1 MSDPRPTPVR
11 WQLLLAF
18 AIVYVVW
25 GSTYLGIRYAIDTIP
40 PLLMAGTRF
49 LTAGSILLV
58 WSLSTN
64 KARPSWRHWRTA
76 LVMGT
81 LMLLCGNG
89 FVTLA
94 EQRIPSGLAALLVAS
109 EPLLLVLVAWAAPR
123 GLRPTGR
130 DFAGIIIGIAGVA
143 ILVWPSDLSGPGAD
157 LIGAGLVLAAALCW
171 AVGSIYGIDAPSAPA
186 PILANGMTMLC
197 GGVLLFVSG
206 VARGEVP
213 QVHPEKISAVS
224 FAAWA
229 YLVVFGSILAF
240 SAYTYLLTA
249 TTPAKAST
257 YAFVNPVVAV
267 MLGWLVAS
275 EPLTVRSLSA
285 MAAIVAAV
293 VILTTG
299 HRRKAEPKPEFVAEP
314 CAAAE

>member
-1 MSDPRPTPVR
+1 MPDVKATATR
-11 WQLLLAF
+11 WRLLLAF

-25 GSTYLGIRYAIDTIP
+25 GSTYLGIRYAIETIP

-49 LTAGSILLV
+49 LTAGSILLI
-58 WSLSTN
+58 WSLLRN
-64 KARPSWRHWRTA
+64 KVRPTWKHWRSA

-109 EPLLLVLVAWAAPR
+109 EPLMLVLVAWAAPR

-130 DFAGIIIGIAGVA
+130 DFAGIFLGFAGVA
-143 ILVWPSDLSGPGAD
+143 VLVWPSNVSGPGAD
-157 LIGAGLVLAAALCW
+157 LIGAALVLSAALGW
-171 AVGSIYGIDAPSAPA
+171 AVGSIYGIDAPTAPA

-197 GGVLLFVSG
+197 GGTLLFLSG
-206 VARGEVP
+206 VFRGELP
-213 QVHPEKISAVS
+213 QVQPEKFSVVS
-224 FAAWA
+224 MAAWG

-267 MLGWLVAS
+267 MLGWAIAG
-275 EPLTVRSLSA
+275 EPLSVRAFCA

-293 VILTTG
+293 VILTAG
-299 HRRKAEPKPEFVAEP
+299 HRKKVEPESGFTAEALTVE
-314 CAAAE
+314 

>member
-1 MSDPRPTPVR
+1 MSDVRATPVR

-25 GSTYLGIRYAIDTIP
+25 GSTYLGIRYAIETIP

-58 WSLSTN
+58 WSLLRN
-64 KARPSWRHWRTA
+64 KARPTWKHWRTA

-109 EPLLLVLVAWAAPR
+109 EPLMLVLVAWAAPR
-123 GLRPTGR
+123 GLRPTAR
-130 DFAGIIIGIAGVA
+130 DFAGIFLGFAGVA
-143 ILVWPSDLSGPGAD
+143 VLVWPSDLSGPGAD
-157 LIGAGLVLAAALCW
+157 MIGAALVLSAALGW
-171 AVGSIYGIDAPSAPA
+171 AVGSIYGIDAPTAPA
-186 PILANGMTMLC
+186 PVLANGMTMLC
-197 GGVLLFVSG
+197 GGTLLFLSG
-206 VARGEVP
+206 VLRGELP
-213 QVHPEKISAVS
+213 QVHPEKFSVVS
-224 FAAWA
+224 MAAWG

-257 YAFVNPVVAV
+257 YAYVNPVVAV
-267 MLGWLVAS
+267 MLGWLIAG
-275 EPLTVRSLSA
+275 EPLSVRALCA

-293 VILTTG
+293 VILTAG
-299 HRRKAEPKPEFVAEP
+299 HRKKVEPESGFPAEAL
-314 CAAAE
+314 AAD